1 MEVYISV
8 SIRAP
13 CTKFFW
19 RFLRHIGTFLDYF
32 RAVDTPDGRVLVP
45 RNKAKLRKYMGSGEV
60 NISASIRSPCTKY
73 FENFLRHIGTFLDYL
88 GGVDRPLGRAPAPK
102 Y

>member
-1 MEVYISV
+1 MHQI
-8 SIRAP
+8 
-13 CTKFFW
+13 FW

-45 RNKAKLRKYMGSGEV
+45 RNKAKLRKYVGSGEV

-73 FENFLRHIGTFLDYL
+73 FQEFPETHRNISGL
-88 GGVDRPLGRAPAPK
+88 LGRC
-102 Y
+102 